1 MLFNLSPGV
10 LDNGSDIA
18 HVIGGVIHS
27 CLKCLESYK
36 NLSLHLDTLLVVIL
50 IPDFRVLIKVV
61 YLFIEVSTRE
71 FLAILAILLGVIGR
85 LMSLADIE
93 VRLSCILIAHLFG
106 RQVSGACSKSA
117 SGKSDSKL
125 HNFIFKYMTLT
136 IIFGFYMQDF

>member
-18 HVIGGVIHS
+18 HVIGSVIHS
-27 CLKCLESYK
+27 CLKCLESHK

-71 FLAILAILLGVIGR
+71 FLAILLGVIGR